1 MSVWSS
7 LRGTLVIHP
16 RESFSLK
23 KYTQAMFDEHS
34 LSIADRVVSKN
45 NEIFYN
51 IELSVCL
58 DGDEAYRK
66 LSYWLGGIPGRAD
79 VEIFVRKLK

>member
-7 LRGTLVIHP
+7 LEGTLVIHP
-16 RESFSLK
+16 RESFSIK
-23 KYTQAMFDEHS
+23 KYTDAMFDEHS
-34 LSIADRVVSKN
+34 LSIVDRVVSKDN
-45 NEIFYN
+45 KIFYK

-66 LSYWLGGIPGRAD
+66 LSYWLAGIPGRAD
-79 VEIFVRKLK
+79 VEIIVRKLK